1 MSKECKPDI
10 DVSSEDRK
18 VRRQDWAVIF
28 LGILLM
34 GAVKVF
40 A

>member
-10 DVSSEDRK
+10 NLKSEDRK
-18 VRRQDWAVIF
+18 VRRQDWAVIV

-34 GAVKVF
+34 GAAKVF